1 MKQRE
6 GKAVSVQ
13 LPEEEVTL
21 DKQHIELF
29 TNLDGNFHDSFTEA
43 LSTTLNINGIITSTG
58 FLAGLTGTAFAPACN
73 TDEECT
79 AWWTESDCIDH
90 RLDFIKDA
98 ISLDIKTFNLGKG
111 IWPIPEKLPEE
122 ALLHIANEKAVLLKS
137 WPVWQIAANTDGKAE
152 KIAFKGFEGLDWCE
166 NCFKNCFII
175 TAKARSSDE
184 KCTALEAIKHG
195 AKLATGNFSIGT
207 TFWGTAL
214 YDKAIEKLEE
224 EYFCPSCKEESI
236 GCAYRTFRRI
246 EGTIFYGKSFT
257 NEIKKLGLIKGQISN
272 ELTSTLETM
281 SKVAEKLTSKGFR
294 ERYTSDSFAS
304 DSKISLLELKKGQ
317 EKIGELWTKAALSI

>member
-1 MKQRE
+1 MNN
-6 GKAVSVQ
+6 
-13 LPEEEVTL
+13 
-21 DKQHIELF
+21 QHLELF
-29 TNLDGNFHDSFTEA
+29 AKLDGDFHDSFTEA
-43 LSTTLNINGIITSTG
+43 LSAVLNASGINISTG
-58 FLAGLTGTAFAPACN
+58 FLAGLAGTAFAPACD
-73 TDEECT
+73 TGEDCT
-79 AWWTESDCIDH
+79 AWWMEPDCIDH

-98 ISLDIKTFNLGKG
+98 IDLDIKTFNLGKG

-122 ALLHIANEKAVLLKS
+122 ALSHIANEKAVLLKS
-137 WPVWQIAANTDGKAE
+137 WPVWQIAVNTNGKAE

-175 TAKARSSDE
+175 TAKTKSSDE
-184 KCTALEAIKHG
+184 KYIALEAIKHG
-195 AKLATGNFSIGT
+195 AKLATGDFSIDKTCWGT
-207 TFWGTAL
+207 TL

-246 EGTIFYGKSFT
+246 EGTIFYGKSFA
-257 NEIKKLGLIKGQISN
+257 NEIKKLGAIKDQISN
-272 ELTSTLETM
+272 ELTNTFETM
-281 SKVAEKLTSKGFR
+281 SRVAEKLTSKGFG
-294 ERYTSDSFAS
+294 ERYASNSFAS